1 MVTGDHNIETSKLL
15 ELVLLLAKEQTVQIT
30 KVEETKQLAE
40 VEITKRHLYSSEVEK
55 EKVKRM
61 RTNYEQSSSSTIK
74 TQESGKDYL
83 HFYNCYVH
91 DIKTYFDLNSLN
103 DTMNEAEVQEKF
115 DNLINHLFVTM
126 NDSTSL
132 EYLNSSRQGPQ
143 SDTRPDCTFLY
154 KNVNVN
160 LNERLGCMQDFVVCL
175 GELKAPNVSLNEKAI
190 GKICSY

>member
-83 HFYNCYVH
+83 HFYNCYVRH
-91 DIKTYFDLNSLN
+91 NIQLFNI
-103 DTMNEAEVQEKF
+103 
-115 DNLINHLFVTM
+115 NLL
-126 NDSTSL
+126 L
-132 EYLNSSRQGPQ
+132 
-143 SDTRPDCTFLY
+143 
-154 KNVNVN
+154 
-160 LNERLGCMQDFVVCL
+160 
-175 GELKAPNVSLNEKAI
+175 
-190 GKICSY
+190 